1 MSDELRS
8 DELRVK
14 CPFCPK
20 CGSEPPW
27 IFPTMAQAFCIN
39 EECDVLC
46 WTPWD
51 TAAANLADMHEA
63 EIIETPWPEPPAA

>member
-1 MSDELRS
+1 
-8 DELRVK
+8 
-14 CPFCPK
+14 
-20 CGSEPPW
+20 
-27 IFPTMAQAFCIN
+27 MAQAFCIN

-63 EIIETPWPEPPAA
+63 EITETPWPEPPAQ